1 MAATYE
7 RHIQFER
14 VFNFRD
20 LGGYPT
26 ADGRTTRWRRLFRSD
41 ELHLVTEAEAERY
54 REELALATVVDLRAP
69 DELVRRGTL
78 GPLVV
83 TPTVHRQF
91 PMWNERLTA
100 LVEGGFSGNPSGAL
114 YLEILDLA
122 GDSIAGA
129 VALMA
134 EDSAYPAVFHCAAGK
149 DRTGILAAVLL
160 GALGVDDETIVEDY
174 ALTQLTEARRNAHL
188 VEIGVL
194 RADEDPGPS
203 WATVPAA
210 VHEMLATTRERH
222 GSVAGYLASRGLDQR
237 TLARIGDLLLE

>member
-1 MAATYE
+1 MTYE
-7 RHIQFER
+7 RHIQFDR

-54 REELALATVVDLRAP
+54 RDELALATVIDLRAP
-69 DELVRRGTL
+69 DELVRRGGL
-78 GPLVV
+78 GPLVAE
-83 TPTVHRQF
+83 PTVHRQF
-91 PMWNERLTA
+91 PMWNERLDA
-100 LVEGGFSGNPSGAL
+100 LVQGGFSGNPSGAL

-160 GALGVDDETIVEDY
+160 SVLGVDDETIVEDY
-174 ALTQLTEARRNAHL
+174 ALTTLSEPRRNAYL
-188 VEIGVL
+188 VEIGAIPAGQA
-194 RADEDPGPS
+194 ADAS
-203 WATVPAA
+203 WATVPDA
-210 VHEMLATTRERH
+210 VREMLATTRERH
-222 GSVAGYLASRGLDQR
+222 GSVAGYLESRGVDGR
-237 TLARIGDLLLE
+237 TLERVGELLLE

>member
-1 MAATYE
+1 MTYE

-54 REELALATVVDLRAP
+54 RQELALATVIDLRAP
-69 DELVRRGTL
+69 DELTRRGGL
-78 GPLVV
+78 GPLVAP
-83 TPTVHRQF
+83 PTAHRLF
-91 PMWNERLTA
+91 PMWNERLDA
-100 LVEGGFSGNPSGAL
+100 LVQGGFSGNPSGAL

-134 EDSAYPAVFHCAAGK
+134 EDTAYPAVFHCAAGK

-160 GALGVDDETIVEDY
+160 SAIGVDDATIVEDY
-174 ALTQLTEARRNAHL
+174 ALTQLSEARRNAHL
-188 VEIGVL
+188 VEIGQL

-210 VHEMLATTRERH
+210 VKEMLGTTRERH
-222 GSVAGYLASRGLDQR
+222 GSVAGYLGSRGVDQR
-237 TLARIGDLLLE
+237 TLERIGELLLE

>member
-1 MAATYE
+1 MPVTYE

-54 REELALATVVDLRAP
+54 RQELALATVIDLRAP
-69 DELVRRGTL
+69 DELTRRGGL
-78 GPLVV
+78 GPLVAP
-83 TPTVHRQF
+83 PTTHRLF

-100 LVEGGFSGNPSGAL
+100 LVDGGFSSNPSGAL

-129 VALMA
+129 IAVMA
-134 EDSAYPAVFHCAAGK
+134 EDAAYPAVFHCAAGK

-160 GALGVDDETIVEDY
+160 SAIGVDDETIVEDY
-174 ALTQLTEARRNAHL
+174 ALTTRAAAPRNAHL

-194 RADEDPGPS
+194 RPDEDPGPS
-203 WATVPAA
+203 WDIVPAA
-210 VHEMLATTRERH
+210 IREMLTTTRERH
-222 GSVAGYLASRGLDQR
+222 GSIAGYLGSRGVDER
-237 TLARIGDLLLE
+237 TLVRVGDLLLK